1 MEAPS
6 IDGLISVS
14 EVGRRGCVAGSND
27 PKFSIKGLNLSH
39 FAILLEQLA
48 LGSQLNVN
56 KSNRIIFV
64 VTYFDDVSLHI

>member
-27 PKFSIKGLNLSH
+27 PKFSIKGLMSFNTPIKLSD
-39 FAILLEQLA
+39 
-48 LGSQLNVN
+48 
-56 KSNRIIFV
+56 RMR
-64 VTYFDDVSLHI
+64 VSDSDRMRLSGERGVETTVAT